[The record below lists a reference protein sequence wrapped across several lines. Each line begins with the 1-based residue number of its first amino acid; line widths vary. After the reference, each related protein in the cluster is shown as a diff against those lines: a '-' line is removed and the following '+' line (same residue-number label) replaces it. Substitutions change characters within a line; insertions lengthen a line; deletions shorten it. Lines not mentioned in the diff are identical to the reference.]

1 MNKRKA
7 FTLVELLVVIAI
19 IALLMAILMPA
30 LSRVKRQARAS
41 ACLAQLKQWSLFFSM
56 YVNEYNGSFMQDLNG
71 LAKPGPDGSYNNRWV
86 KALGP
91 YYKWDSKIICCPEAT
106 RPWFTE
112 TGVSTGL
119 EGTHLGLTTA
129 WGYYQNTGWVKPI
142 KGSYGINGWVSN
154 PDPGA
159 PGHGSG
165 KRLEWH
171 WRTPYV
177 KGAGYVPLFVGA
189 QRYNLWPESQDD
201 PPPNDGEDWGS
212 IHMGRVCLN
221 RHDGFV
227 NALFMDWSARKVGL
241 KELWTLKWHRTYQ
254 TSGLEAPFTRP
265 LVRPGDWP
273 QWMRHFPDY

>member
-1 MNKRKA
+1 VNKRKA

-41 ACLAQLKQWSLFFSM
+41 ACLAELKQWSLFFSM
-56 YVNEYNGSFMQDLNG
+56 YVDEHNGSFMQGFNG
-71 LAKPGPDGSYNNRWV
+71 VAKPPPGRSSDNRWV
-86 KALGP
+86 QALGP
-91 YYKWDSKIICCPEAT
+91 YYKWDSKITCCPEAT

-119 EGTHLGLTTA
+119 EGTHLGSTTA
-129 WGYYQNTGWVKPI
+129 WGYYTFDGCPKPI
-142 KGSYGINGWVSN
+142 KGSYGINGWVKN
-154 PDPGA
+154 PDPGM
-159 PGHGSG
+159 GHPD
-165 KRLEWH
+165 KNPEYH

-189 QRYNLWPESQDD
+189 QRYNLWPQSTDS
-201 PPPNDGEDWGS
+201 PPAFDGEDWGGN
-212 IHMGRVCLN
+212 HMGRVCLN

-227 NALFMDWSARKVGL
+227 NALFMDWAARKVGI
-241 KELWTLKWHRTYQ
+241 KELWTLKWHRNFQ
-254 TSGLEAPFTRP
+254 TSGPEAPFTRP
-265 LVRPGDWP
+265 RVRPADWP